1 MSIHLVQELQ
11 SAYHVPMEITVEAQ
25 TLPTPVQTG
34 IIASLTG
41 SNHVLR
47 EPSWQVIQE
56 LPIQAQDGAKAVL
69 QVVHVK
75 LQTL

>member
-25 TLPTPVQTG
+25 TLPTPVLTG
-34 IIASLTG
+34 IIASLTE

-47 EPSWQVIQE
+47 EPSWQVCQE
-56 LPIQAQDGAKAVL
+56 LPLQTNAIAVL
-69 QVVHVK
+69 QEVHVK

>member
-1 MSIHLVQELQ
+1 
-11 SAYHVPMEITVEAQ
+11 MEITVEAQ
-25 TLPTPVQTG
+25 TLPTPVLTG

-47 EPSWQVIQE
+47 EPSWQVFQE
-56 LPIQAQDGAKAVL
+56 LPLQTNAIAVL
-69 QVVHVK
+69 QAVHVK

>member
-1 MSIHLVQELQ
+1 
-11 SAYHVPMEITVEAQ
+11 MEITVEVQ
-25 TLPTPVQTG
+25 ILPTPVLTG

-47 EPSWQVIQE
+47 EPSWQVSQE
-56 LPIQAQDGAKAVL
+56 LPIQAQTGAIAVL
-69 QVVHVK
+69 QAVHVK